1 MVRYVHGNPL
11 AVLANGRQESS
22 PTIWLQFWPLW
33 ESPALQTKRQ
43 LMWACK
49 FGTSSS
55 QQGALW
61 PLSDMAGA
69 FFGFLV
75 Q

>member
-1 MVRYVHGNPL
+1 MVRLMHGNPGAIL
-11 AVLANGRQESS
+11 ADTTQESS

-33 ESPALQTKRQ
+33 ESPARQTKHQ
-43 LMWACK
+43 LMLACK

-69 FFGFLV
+69 FFGFSV